1 MIGKRSHVT
10 TGTAGRNDHEIGKRG
25 FALKIDEEEIFS
37 FVVFKGLCERLGHGT
52 DIFDGG
58 LLCGLE
64 PRSAGSQGF
73 RSFWLLILTYYHD
86 GRFTTRR
93 NPYCL
98 SSVRL
103 LQLPAVTGRFARIS
117 PQRACRSRY
126 RRPNVPELPMKS
138 PLPALAL
145 SMTLLLPLSGCV
157 VAAVG
162 TAGAVGIT
170 AAQDKTMGQALDDA
184 NVSNQIKAKLLSE
197 NSEKFAE
204 VDVEVANGLVLLSG
218 RVNFPEDRVKA
229 EGIAWSAALTKDV
242 ANEIKIEPPGGFIAN
257 VSDEVITG
265 RVRARLIGSKTVKS
279 LNFNIETYDGVVYLM
294 GTARSAKEL
303 KKAAEEASVVSGV
316 KQVVSYVRLL
326 EPEVRAPEPELQGQP
341 TSYQNVPDTS
351 YGSDAELIG
360 ANY

>member
-1 MIGKRSHVT
+1 MKPPFS
-10 TGTAGRNDHEIGKRG
+10 
-25 FALKIDEEEIFS
+25 AL
-37 FVVFKGLCERLGHGT
+37 V
-52 DIFDGG
+52 
-58 LLCGLE
+58 
-64 PRSAGSQGF
+64 
-73 RSFWLLILTYYHD
+73 
-86 GRFTTRR
+86 
-93 NPYCL
+93 
-98 SSVRL
+98 
-103 LQLPAVTGRFARIS
+103 
-117 PQRACRSRY
+117 
-126 RRPNVPELPMKS
+126 
-138 PLPALAL
+138 L
-145 SMTLLLPLSGCV
+145 SMTLLLPLGGCV

-162 TAGAVGIT
+162 TAGAIGIT

-197 NSEKFAE
+197 NSEKYAE

-218 RVNFPEDRVKA
+218 RVNFPEDRVRA

-257 VSDEVITG
+257 ISDEVITG

-279 LNFNIETYDGVVYLM
+279 LNFNIETYDGIVYLM
-294 GTARSAKEL
+294 GTARTAKEL
-303 KKAAEEASVVSGV
+303 KKAAEEASVVAGV

-360 ANY
+360 ASY